1 MNAFDA
7 YQDRIKG
14 RGLRIVLPEGEDGRV
29 LVAADILAKEELARP
44 LLIGDPVAIEARA
57 ADLGLRR
64 LQGLKLPIP
73 LRLAGDL
80 VAARPE
86 KMESANVLVF
96 PDLDAGNIACKLM
109 QYLGGAQAIGPFLQG
124 FAKPVSD
131 LSRGASIE
139 DIVANAVVTLT

>member
-86 KMESANVLVF
+86 KMESDVLVF
-96 PDLDAGNIACKLM
+96 PISTRATLPASSCNIWAEH
-109 QYLGGAQAIGPFLQG
+109 
-124 FAKPVSD
+124 
-131 LSRGASIE
+131 RR
-139 DIVANAVVTLT
+139 